1 LKNFFL
7 EKMMSDE
14 EIENFTINT
23 NTPYADIN
31 ELRDKFMA
39 ALKDDLNTPLCL
51 TCMMALCKIIFKATE
66 MEKKQYGA
74 MMVEALGKMLGIF
87 EKDPDEYFKG
97 NN

>member
-1 LKNFFL
+1 MMSDK

-23 NTPYADIN
+23 NTPYEDIN

-39 ALKDDLNTPLCL
+39 ALKNDLNTPLCL
-51 TCMMALCKIIFKATE
+51 TCMMALCKIIFKAAE

-74 MMVEALGKMLGIF
+74 MMVEALGKMLGLF

-97 NN
+97 NR